1 MHSQSPD
8 NHSQFLYQV
17 LTVFIYEGNTQH
29 LKFSFKI
36 AHLFYSLETPDGIHS
51 SSLKIG
57 EQFQTEFVQCNFKI
71 PRSHTTID
79 PPLYVFESLAINPP
93 QP

>member
-17 LTVFIYEGNTQH
+17 LIVSIYEGNTQH

-36 AHLFYSLETPDGIHS
+36 AHLYY

-71 PRSHTTID
+71 PRSRTTIN

>member
-17 LTVFIYEGNTQH
+17 LTVFIYEGNMQH
-29 LKFSFKI
+29 LKFSFKF
-36 AHLFYSLETPDGIHS
+36 AHLFYSLETADGIHS

-57 EQFQTEFVQCNFKI
+57 EQYNATSRFLD
-71 PRSHTTID
+71 HTQQVILHSMYLS
-79 PPLYVFESLAINPP
+79 PLL
-93 QP
+93 